1 MNCNMGGSLRINK
14 VISILTMHLTL
25 WVPSWQ
31 STGLWLDFN
40 VFMGSGRSPGEGI
53 DYPLQFSWASLVAQM
68 IKRSEERRV
77 GKECR
82 SRWSPYH

>member
-40 VFMGSGRSPGEGI
+40 VFMVLPQRLLSLFKTGSLE
-53 DYPLQFSWASLVAQM
+53 AS
-68 IKRSEERRV
+68 R
-77 GKECR
+77 
-82 SRWSPYH
+82 

>member
-40 VFMGSGRSPGEGI
+40 VFMVLPQR
-53 DYPLQFSWASLVAQM
+53 PLGLF
-68 IKRSEERRV
+68 
-77 GKECR
+77 
-82 SRWSPYH
+82 